1 MLTALHCLSYVASAV
16 GLVFVLL
23 SLASGLLYIAEVIEE
38 HSGLAKTVGQRLVYA
53 IILFFLVLYFVD
65 GLPLQLIA
73 AGILAHLVY
82 LQNFSRNWPTISLTS
97 PTFIL
102 SCLCVL
108 VSHYLSFRHFSAR
121 QSTAAHHY
129 THYNAYNHRN
139 TKAGGWDNKNKES
152 FLDVATYFAV
162 CIWLVPFYLF
172 LSLSANDNVLPSAGM
187 PPRPSLSSDLPKP
200 PSSTD
205 QVPSHRPSMLA
216 GNPAAP
222 SPTLSST
229 PSSPSLSRHTRQRS
243 SMMKSA
249 LSSAFSIVPS
259 ALRPSTLSS
268 SLAPPGGAGD
278 VRLPRSPS
286 PSVSFGA
293 FAGGGANRGGNSTQ
307 REGLLVSSSPT
318 STGAFF
324 ASAQAQAQPRAQWAA
339 SQPGSPAA
347 MGGFGGAGG
356 GGGGGIGLGVR
367 HPLQP
372 QMPPRRHTT
381 SGTGDDGLFMDSAA
395 AAMEGRRGSEVV
407 NLGPAP
413 GPSSIARPGIGG
425 AMKRRGPGGDT
436 GSRI

>member
-1 MLTALHCLSYVASAV
+1 MLTALHCLSYAASAV

-53 IILFFLVLYFVD
+53 VIFFFLVLYFID

-108 VSHYLSFRHFSAR
+108 FSHYISFRHFSAR
-121 QSTAAHHY
+121 QSTATHHY

-139 TKAGGWDNKNKES
+139 TKAGGWGNTNEES

-162 CIWLVPFYLF
+162 CVWLVPFYLF
-172 LSLSANDNVLPSAGM
+172 LSLSANDNVLPSADQL
-187 PPRPSLSSDLPKP
+187 PSRLA
-200 PSSTD
+200 ST
-205 QVPSHRPSMLA
+205 LA
-216 GNPAAP
+216 ANPAAS
-222 SPTLSST
+222 SPALSSG

-268 SLAPPGGAGD
+268 SLAPSGGGGAGD
-278 VRLPRSPS
+278 FRLPRSPS
-286 PSVSFGA
+286 PSVPFA
-293 FAGGGANRGGNSTQ
+293 PFAGGTNRGGTSTQ
-307 REGLLVSSSPT
+307 RDGLLGTAQEQQEEGLD
-318 STGAFF
+318 
-324 ASAQAQAQPRAQWAA
+324 W
-339 SQPGSPAA
+339 
-347 MGGFGGAGG
+347 
-356 GGGGGIGLGVR
+356 
-367 HPLQP
+367 
-372 QMPPRRHTT
+372 
-381 SGTGDDGLFMDSAA
+381 
-395 AAMEGRRGSEVV
+395 E
-407 NLGPAP
+407 
-413 GPSSIARPGIGG
+413 
-425 AMKRRGPGGDT
+425 
-436 GSRI
+436 

>member
-172 LSLSANDNVLPSAGM
+172 LSLSANDNVLPSA
-187 PPRPSLSSDLPKP
+187 
-200 PSSTD
+200 D

-268 SLAPPGGAGD
+268 SLAPPGGD

-286 PSVSFGA
+286 PSVSFA
-293 FAGGGANRGGNSTQ
+293 PFAGGANRGGNSTQ

-324 ASAQAQAQPRAQWAA
+324 ASAQAQPRAQWAA
-339 SQPGSPAA
+339 SQPGSPA
-347 MGGFGGAGG
+347 MGGFGGA

-413 GPSSIARPGIGG
+413 GPSSIARPGTGG
-425 AMKRRGPGGDT
+425 AVKRRGPGGDT